1 MTTPRSN
8 GMGTPWSQGACLG
21 AMLLLLGACGQS
33 ADTDDTVDA
42 GDDGCS
48 TIPMAR
54 ALPPVDVISGKQ
66 LAWRQCSEVE
76 VVAFYGPE
84 DTGCEIH
91 IADLQFENPPGSATV
106 GAGAMF
112 EQARAAS
119 MAMARISVEAVVEGR
134 KSMESDPQIMAVFGG
149 PPQLPVV
156 DRTATGDTYVV
167 LVPPVQTGPSQQPL
181 LSVLRDRYSLRIE
194 CPDLVGTHDE
204 ARALYAPWLAATRLE
219 LLP

>member
-1 MTTPRSN
+1 MKAARSIGMTTPRS
-8 GMGTPWSQGACLG
+8 TAVCL
-21 AMLLLLGACGQS
+21 AAVLLLGACGQS
-33 ADTDDTVDA
+33 TDTGGTADA
-42 GDDGCS
+42 GDDGCD

-66 LAWRQCSEVE
+66 LAWRQCSDVE

-84 DTGCEIH
+84 DTGCEVH
-91 IADLQFENPPGSATV
+91 IADLQFENPPGSAAV
-106 GAGAMF
+106 GAAAMF

-119 MAMARISVEAVVEGR
+119 MAMARISVETVVEGR
-134 KSMESDPQIMAVFGG
+134 RSMENDPQILAVFGG
-149 PPQLPVV
+149 PAHLPVV

-167 LVPPVQTGPSQQPL
+167 LVPPAQAGPSQQPL

-204 ARALYAPWLAATRLE
+204 ARALYGPWLAATRLD